1 MAKQF
6 ILQCYEVR
14 LKEISSGHQG
24 MICDTQIKRR
34 TWLAYRLASLANDSS
49 SGSSS
54 HLDVGL
60 QFDLLLW
67 PEEILLLQFAIDS
80 ALSLEEGGRG
90 VSSPFNTIGCSLV
103 DQ

>member
-14 LKEISSGHQG
+14 LKEIFTGHQG
-24 MICDTQIKRR
+24 IARDTQIKQRAK
-34 TWLAYRLASLANDSS
+34 LAYRLASLANDSS
-49 SGSSS
+49 SGSSG

-67 PEEILLLQFAIDS
+67 PKEILLLQFAVDS